1 MDDYSCLPITLR
13 SGKGSN
19 EVVIRI
25 DEWGSVRYEW
35 VNKTW
40 STYAKNAFNTVKSI
54 ARKIIGGIGSF
65 FGSLFGS
72 KNQLKG
78 PSKQFLTYY

>member
-54 ARKIIGGIGSF
+54 ARKIIGGIGSY

>member
-19 EVVIRI
+19 LVVIRI

-40 STYAKNAFNTVKSI
+40 STHVNNAFNKVKSI
-54 ARKIIGGIGSF
+54 ARKIVGEIGSF
-65 FGSLFGS
+65 FGSRFGS
-72 KNQLKG
+72 KNHLEG
-78 PSKQFLTYY
+78 PSKLFLTYN